1 MKRGVSPVV
10 HVLTIGPVR
19 VTAAAL
25 AAVATLAGATGCAR
39 PAPTPAM
46 SRSAALVLG
55 VSVAEGSQ
63 RLGEC
68 LQAAGYDIDREEV
81 EQTVKRGADV
91 NSTRDGK
98 PTAVYRV
105 RIDGD
110 EDLHFAV
117 VSDSGM
123 VVNGSDENEELL
135 AKLGCS
141 LR

>member
-10 HVLTIGPVR
+10 RVLTTGTVR
-19 VTAAAL
+19 VTAAL
-25 AAVATLAGATGCAR
+25 VAVATLAGATACAR
-39 PAPTPAM
+39 PAPTPEM
-46 SRSAALVLG
+46 RRSAALVLG
-55 VSVAEGSQ
+55 VSVAGGGQ

-68 LQAAGYDIDREEV
+68 LEAAGYDVDREAV
-81 EQTVKRGADV
+81 ERGVKRGADT
-91 NSTRDGK
+91 NSLRDGQ

-110 EDLHFAV
+110 DDLHFAV

-123 VVNGSDENEELL
+123 VVNGSDENEQLL

-141 LR
+141 LT